1 MTEKT
6 PRGRKGRAAVARLL
20 MSVAAGFVG
29 VSAPLGAQQAPPA
42 PGSARQLAPIDLTGY
57 WVSVVTEDW
66 RFRMVTPPKGDFA
79 SVPLNAEG
87 RKMLDSWDLAK
98 DEAAGE
104 QCKPFGAAG
113 LLRMPGRVR
122 FTWESDNALRLET
135 DAGTQT
141 RILAFGASRQATE
154 RSWQGHSVASW
165 EGLSQRGRPAG
176 PVGGGFIPGGA
187 PGGGPAGAPPAGGR
201 GVAPGGGRGGPL
213 GGRGANGAGDSLK
226 VVTTQ
231 LRAGYLRK
239 NGVPYSED
247 VLLTEYFNRFNEGNG
262 DQWFVVTTVVDDPK
276 YLNQPFVTSTHFKKE
291 PDGAKW
297 SPTPCHTDPPAK

>member
-1 MTEKT
+1 MTESM
-6 PRGRKGRAAVARLL
+6 PRRRAVMARALA
-20 MSVAAGFVG
+20 SITVGFVASG
-29 VSAPLGAQQAPPA
+29 ALTHAQQPA
-42 PGSARQLAPIDLTGY
+42 PGSARLAAPIDLTGT

-66 RFRMVTPPKGDFA
+66 RFRMATPPKGDFA
-79 SVPLNAEG
+79 SVPLNPSG
-87 RKMLDSWDLAK
+87 RVMVDSWDLTK

-104 QCKPFGAAG
+104 QCKAYGAAG
-113 LLRMPGRVR
+113 LLRLPGRVR
-122 FTWESDNALRLET
+122 FTWENDNALRLET

-141 RILAFGASRQATE
+141 RILAFGKPQPVTE
-154 RSWQGHSVASW
+154 RTWQGQSVASW
-165 EGLSQRGRPAG
+165 EGLSQRGGPAG

-187 PGGGPAGAPPAGGR
+187 PGGGPAVGAPPAGGR
-201 GVAPGGGRGGPL
+201 GAAPGGGRGGPAG
-213 GGRGANGAGDSLK
+213 GGRGAIGAGDSLK

-247 VLLTEYFNRFNEGNG
+247 ALLTEYFNRFNESNG

-291 PDGAKW
+291 ADGAKW
-297 SPTPCHTDPPAK
+297 SPSPCHTDPPGK